1 MGEVWE
7 DFSGVGVGIWSLILW
22 DGKIEEYFWITISMS
37 VDRLGPGLSLEQNER
52 FVGLLR
58 PIENVEA
65 PSDKEV
71 YEDWDTLTPKKD
83 YGNISLRSFLK
94 SFETPLKVA
103 LTQGTGD
110 DFIKEFFQ
118 AGKLEQVYVALADP
132 NESDLE
138 DRDRRIIANHS
149 SDAVEQ
155 YRVKLP
161 RFLSE
166 LDEFGMPGVYTDF
179 YREKLESQLRFLKH
193 IPLLGKPELTAQQY
207 ETDKWLKKI
216 DLGASRSEG
225 QVVFKFEHIARDFL
239 LAARDIK
246 KPKVSV
252 AQALEN
258 WQLSDEEW
266 AYVNPGFDKGE
277 DLSSGGDKNNEGIN
291 SEVGTRLVKV
301 LLNRLNLLSVGVEVV
316 KNKTS
321 IAFVSRAGEA
331 GEFQYPKDRELTAEE
346 TPFNAGHECS
356 HAVVTNNA
364 GKQGCTLLRVGSTED
379 YLEAYEGIAMM
390 VEAVLGQTFG
400 HVRQQEYA
408 ARYLAAAMAMK
419 AHEVDGEVVA
429 DYSTQQIYDELI
441 ELGVAEKIAQTTVM
455 RVIRGTSLQREGMYL
470 ELPGENGIEKFPVA
484 EAYIKDMVYFAGR
497 MNVLDWV
504 RQTIP
509 VLQGA
514 RTSLTTEA
522 REFSPRTLARIG
534 LGRYEIDAEKAQ
546 GVDEVRNKKG
556 IRGFEE
562 LRESYSKLVNL
573 GKETLFEM
581 LNYLMVAKL
590 DLDDLVN
597 PESKW
602 APYLKREGEEMID
615 FAKILKPAPVDAL
628 LKLENT

>member
-1 MGEVWE
+1 
-7 DFSGVGVGIWSLILW
+7 VGFWILILW
-22 DGKIEEYFWITISMS
+22 DDKIEEYFWILKSMS
-37 VDRLGPGLSLEQNER
+37 VDRLVPGLSFKQNARFLE
-52 FVGLLR
+52 FVGPREKL
-58 PIENVEA
+58 EA

-71 YEDWDTLTPKKD
+71 YEGWDTLTPKKN
-83 YGNISLRSFLK
+83 YGKISLRSFLK
-94 SFETPLKVA
+94 SFETPLKEA

-110 DFIKEFFQ
+110 DFIKAFFEE
-118 AGKLEQVYVALADP
+118 GSLEQVYVALANP
-132 NESDLE
+132 NDLDLE
-138 DRDRRIIANHS
+138 DSDKKIIENHS
-149 SDAVEQ
+149 DDAVKQ
-155 YRVKLP
+155 QRANLN
-161 RFLSE
+161 RFKAD
-166 LDEFGMPGVYTDF
+166 LDGFGMPGVYTDF
-179 YREKLESQLRFLKH
+179 YREKLESQLRFLDR
-193 IPLLGKPELTAQQY
+193 IPSLGKPELTVQQY
-207 ETDKWLKKI
+207 EADEWFKKI
-216 DLGASRSEG
+216 DLEASRTEG
-225 QVVFKFEHIARDFL
+225 QVVFKFEQIARDFL
-239 LAARDIK
+239 LAARDMK
-246 KPKVSV
+246 RPEVTV

-277 DLSSGGDKNNEGIN
+277 DLDSGGDKNIKSIN

-321 IAFVSRAGEA
+321 ILFVPRAGEA
-331 GEFQYPKDRELTAEE
+331 GVIQYPRDRELTGEE
-346 TPFNAGHECS
+346 VPYNAGHEKS

-364 GKQGCTLLRVGSTED
+364 GKQGCTLLRIGSTED
-379 YLEAYEGIAMM
+379 YLEAYEGIAMV
-390 VEAVLGQTFG
+390 VEAVLGQPFG
-400 HVRQQEYA
+400 HVRQQEFA

-419 AHEVDGEVVA
+419 AHEVNGEVVA
-429 DYSTQQIYDELI
+429 DYSTQQIYDDLR
-441 ELGVAEKIAQTTVM
+441 ELGVGEKIAQTTVM
-455 RVIRGTSLQREGMYL
+455 RVIRGTSLRREGMYL
-470 ELPGENGIEKFPVA
+470 ELPGENGIEKFPVS

-504 RQTIP
+504 RRTIP
-509 VLQGA
+509 VPEGA

-556 IRGFEE
+556 IRGFED
-562 LRESYSKLVNL
+562 LRESYGKLVNV

-615 FAKILKPAPVDAL
+615 FARILKPASVDAL